1 MAYTGALSEI
11 RAKDQRRI
19 RLHPRF
25 ASRYLSTPR
34 DIVVYLPPGYN
45 SGTAAC
51 SVLYLQD
58 GQNLFDPHTAYG
70 GQDWRA
76 DVTAD
81 DLILRGAIEPLI
93 VVGIYNTGVRRI
105 SEYTPTKDPRHR
117 KGGTGDPSP
126 TLMPQT
132 PHPSI
137 LPPHLPPH

>member
-11 RAKDQRRI
+11 RAKDQQRI

-34 DIVVYLPPGYN
+34 DIVVYLPPGYD
-45 SGTAAC
+45 GGGAPC

-58 GQNLFDPHTAYG
+58 GQNLFDPRTAFG
-70 GQDWRA
+70 GQDWRV

-93 VVGIYNTGVRRI
+93 VVGIHNTGVRRI
-105 SEYTPTKDPRHR
+105 SEYTPTKDPRRR
-117 KGGTGDPSP
+117 KGGKGDRYARMMTQELKPF
-126 TLMPQT
+126 
-132 PHPSI
+132 I
-137 LPPHLPPH
+137 D